1 MFKNPFRTWE
11 ALTERNR
18 GIRMGFSRM
27 TAGGSG
33 RESQLL
39 ARDPPT
45 PITGRRERPAV
56 TPPQP
61 PPPDLS
67 TELYYCKHCSYS
79 NRSVVGVLV
88 HYQKRHPEIK
98 VTAKYIRQAPP
109 TAAMMRGA
117 EGPQGSPRPPG
128 DVRGSSFPETPT
140 LPPTG

>member
-1 MFKNPFRTWE
+1 MGSLGPRDAARPPRGPRSTLFKNPFRTWE

-61 PPPDLS
+61 PP
-67 TELYYCKHCSYS
+67 
-79 NRSVVGVLV
+79 
-88 HYQKRHPEIK
+88 
-98 VTAKYIRQAPP
+98 
-109 TAAMMRGA
+109 RGN
-117 EGPQGSPRPPG
+117 
-128 DVRGSSFPETPT
+128 VRGSSFPETPT